1 MNKNIHQIFVDLDG
15 TLIRTDLFFET
26 AIKLI
31 KHNPLNIFRLV
42 LWILRGRS
50 IAKDRVAQRV
60 ELNVEDLPYETSL
73 VDYLREK
80 KRQGHRIVLAT
91 ASHRIYAEKIA
102 DHLDLFDQ
110 VIASD
115 SRRNLKGVKKL
126 AAIRECIGAAAF
138 VYAGDSA
145 ADRPI
150 WKEASANIFIN
161 APARD
166 VKKAEIHG
174 KAEKT
179 IIRDHSLIKSFIKE
193 MRIHQWAK
201 NALIFV
207 PLFTSH
213 TYQDLNHLLI
223 AGIAFISFSFC
234 ASGVYFLNDLLDLD
248 ADRRHASKRFRPL
261 ASGALPIQAG
271 LLGAIGLPLAAF
283 ILAWQ
288 FLPLSFFSVLA
299 LYFFTTNAYS
309 FFLKSISTADVM
321 TLAILYTLRVIAG
334 AAAAG
339 VQLSSW
345 LMAFSIFIF
354 VSLAYLKRYIEVAA
368 LDQNTEKVPG
378 RGYSAG
384 DSETLFSLG
393 AASATAS
400 VLVLALYIQSDEVTR
415 LYHNPDILWA
425 LCLIILYWNNRI
437 WLGARRG
444 KISGDPVIFAIKDNV
459 SRALGLAFVAVILL
473 ARHVVY

>member
-1 MNKNIHQIFVDLDG
+1 MNKNIHLIFVDLDG
-15 TLIRTDLFFET
+15 TLIRTDLFFEA

-31 KHNPLNIFRLV
+31 KRNPLNIFRLA
-42 LWILRGRS
+42 LWILQGRA
-50 IAKDRVAQRV
+50 IAKDHVARRV
-60 ELNVEDLPYETSL
+60 ELNVEDLPYETPL
-73 VDYLREK
+73 IDYLREK
-80 KRQGHRIVLAT
+80 KSQGRRIVLAT

-102 DHLDLFDQ
+102 AHLDLFDD

-115 SRRNLKGVKKL
+115 AGRNLKGVKKL
-126 AAIRECIGAAAF
+126 AAIRECAGDAAF
-138 VYAGDSA
+138 VYAGDSP

-150 WKEASANIFIN
+150 WKEAISNIFIN

-166 VKKAEIHG
+166 VKRAETLA

-179 IIRDHSLIKSFIKE
+179 ITRDQSLIRSFIKE

-213 TYQDLNHLLI
+213 TYQDLTHLL
-223 AGIAFISFSFC
+223 AAVIAFISFCLC

-248 ADRRHASKRFRPL
+248 ADRSHASKRFRPL
-261 ASGALPIQAG
+261 ASGALPLQAG
-271 LLGAIGLPLAAF
+271 LFGAIGLPLAAF
-283 ILAWQ
+283 FLAWQ
-288 FLPLSFFSVLA
+288 FLPLYFFSILA
-299 LYFFTTNAYS
+299 LYFFITNAYS

-321 TLAILYTLRVIAG
+321 TLALLYTLRVIAG

-354 VSLAYLKRYIEVAA
+354 VSLAYLKRYIEIAA
-368 LDQNTEKVPG
+368 LDQSAGRAPG

-393 AASATAS
+393 AASATTS
-400 VLVLALYIQSDEVTR
+400 VLVMALYIQSPEITR
-415 LYHNPDILWA
+415 LYHNPDMLWV

-444 KISGDPVIFAIKDNV
+444 KISGDPVVFAIKDNV
-459 SRALGLAFVAVILL
+459 SRALGLAFVAVIML
-473 ARHVVY
+473 ARYAVY